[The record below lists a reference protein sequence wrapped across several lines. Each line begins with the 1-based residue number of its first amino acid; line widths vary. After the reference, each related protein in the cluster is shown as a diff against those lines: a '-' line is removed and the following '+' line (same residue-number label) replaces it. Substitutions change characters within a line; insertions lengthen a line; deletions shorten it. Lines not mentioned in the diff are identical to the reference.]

1 MRPNTPQVATYKS
14 PHYIKQNKHSI
25 LGLPLSSSRA
35 NNVNQTIPNSQKKFT
50 IKKRKRNKLYQS
62 RYTIQVA
69 KNAHKTSTK

>member
-14 PHYIKQNKHSI
+14 PHDIKQNKHSI

-35 NNVNQTIPNSQKKFT
+35 NKVNQTIPDSQKKST
-50 IKKRKRNKLYQS
+50 IKKRNKLYQS